1 MKLAHSLLSL
11 LAASGTFA
19 TVSTAQAA
27 GASTTGQVE
36 EARRDTDRL
45 LSEADERAVLREID
59 NICGDTWCEGEFDYS
74 FKKLDC
80 RRSTRSCSFQF
91 DYIYRIYEQG
101 SGRVSMRLGFPTT
114 CKFENILSG
123 DELVDRS
130 HGRTTYSDR
139 LYNLVNDCI
148 NSNEPVF
155 DILPG
160 EARSK

>member
-1 MKLAHSLLSL
+1 MKTARSLLFL
-11 LAASGTFA
+11 LAAAGTFA

-27 GASTTGQVE
+27 GANTGQVE
-36 EARRDTDRL
+36 DTCPDTDRL

-74 FKKLDC
+74 FNKLDC

-91 DYIYRIYEQG
+91 DYIYRIYEPG
-101 SGRVSMRLGFPTT
+101 SGKVSMRLGFPTT

-155 DILPG
+155 DVVPG